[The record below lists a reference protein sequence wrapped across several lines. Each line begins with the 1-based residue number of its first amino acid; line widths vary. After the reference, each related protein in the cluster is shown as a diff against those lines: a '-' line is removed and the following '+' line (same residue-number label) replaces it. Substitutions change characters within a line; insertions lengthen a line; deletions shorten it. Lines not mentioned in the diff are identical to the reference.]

1 MNISVM
7 VKTFL
12 ILAVLVVGAGAL
24 ALGGVGW
31 FLVAS
36 LTGHPSSEAATAASL
51 SQEDASAGGKHTPEG
66 AAEGAATTTGVL
78 VSVSQFLSPQQQA
91 LVERV
96 GIDLSQLSVTPQMVA
111 CAQQA
116 LGEKRLM
123 ALQDGALPTF
133 AEMGSLLGCLE
144 GR

>member
-1 MNISVM
+1 M

-12 ILAVLVVGAGAL
+12 ILAVLVVAAGAL

-36 LTGHPSSEAATAASL
+36 LTGHPPSEAATAASL
-51 SQEDASAGGKHTPEG
+51 SQEEAPAEGQRTPEG
-66 AAEGAATTTGVL
+66 VPATTTGTL
-78 VSVSQFLSPQQQA
+78 VSVSQFLTPQQQA

-96 GIDLSQLSVTPQMVA
+96 GIDLSQLSVTSQMVA

-116 LGEKRLM
+116 LGEQRLM

-133 AEMGSLLGCLE
+133 AEMGGLLGCLE
-144 GR
+144 GQ